1 MTTDVEKTMQ
11 VDIVSPEGQ
20 IFSGKASL
28 MVIRG
33 ALGDLGIMPGH
44 TQLITTILPGA
55 VEIKQVTGEDV
66 VLFISGGIL
75 EVQPDA
81 INILADLTE
90 RGEVIDAVAAEQAKA
105 HAEQML
111 KSGEGDATRSREE
124 LMVALARLQ
133 VVELIRNRKKK

>member
-1 MTTDVEKTMQ
+1 MTVGSVKTIQ

-20 IFSGKASL
+20 IFSGAATM

-33 ALGDLGIMPGH
+33 ASGDLGILPGH
-44 TQLITTILPGA
+44 TQLLTTILPGA
-55 VEIKQVTGEDV
+55 VEIKQHEAEDI

-90 RGEVIDAVAAEQAKA
+90 RGEDIDALAAEAAKA
-105 HAEQML
+105 EAERLL
-111 KSGEGDATRSREE
+111 KSGEGDFERSRED
-124 LMVALARLQ
+124 LMVALAKLQ
-133 VVELIRNRKKK
+133 VVEMIRSRKKK